1 MNVGDSYISDI
12 LETSVKTEN
21 GSSRNIKWYQ
31 FRVPVY
37 LPDNVVG
44 GIQDFKS
51 IRFMRMNFA
60 NFNEPIICRFA
71 TFDLVRGEWRRYNF
85 DLSEPGEYIPLD
97 NQQQTTFD
105 VSAVNIEENG
115 NRLPIKYVLPP
126 GIEQEI
132 DNTTTTL
139 RQQNE
144 QSLVLKVCDL
154 QDGDSRAAYK
164 TSDLDVRA
172 YKRIKM
178 FVHAE
183 GQEDNLNYGDLSCFI
198 RLGSDFT
205 SNYYEYEIMLQ
216 PTPHYASAPAEI
228 WPEQNEIDIAF
239 EIFQLAK
246 QERNFN
252 NYDVSTPFIKYA
264 SSGKITVVGN
274 PNLSQVKTMM
284 IGVRNPKKN
293 NINSLDDGL
302 SKCGQIWV
310 NELRLTDFDEYGGW
324 AANSRFTARLA
335 DIGNITLSGNLSTI
349 GFGSIE
355 KKVNDRPVSYT
366 HLRAHE
372 T

>member
-1 MNVGDSYISDI
+1 MCIRDRLGNVSEDVLKDGYKSFENGLPTSSDVVDVDTTVWGRVPTNFSIVEAFDNDPLSREFQDIGLDGLANNDEVLFYKENYIDLIENAYGSTSPAYQNAINDPSADDFHYFRGTDFDNASTDILSRYKKFNNTDGNSATSEQSVESYPTAASSQPNSEDINRDHTLSETESYFQYKVRLFPGMNVGDSYISDI

-21 GSSRNIKWYQ
+21 GSNRNIKWYQ

-164 TSDLDVRA
+164 T
-172 YKRIKM
+172 
-178 FVHAE
+178 
-183 GQEDNLNYGDLSCFI
+183 LSLI
-198 RLGSDFT
+198 HIS
-205 SNYYEYEIMLQ
+205 E
-216 PTPHYASAPAEI
+216 PT
-228 WPEQNEIDIAF
+228 
-239 EIFQLAK
+239 
-246 QERNFN
+246 
-252 NYDVSTPFIKYA
+252 
-264 SSGKITVVGN
+264 
-274 PNLSQVKTMM
+274 
-284 IGVRNPKKN
+284 
-293 NINSLDDGL
+293 
-302 SKCGQIWV
+302 
-310 NELRLTDFDEYGGW
+310 
-324 AANSRFTARLA
+324 
-335 DIGNITLSGNLSTI
+335 
-349 GFGSIE
+349 
-355 KKVNDRPVSYT
+355 RPY
-366 HLRAHE
+366 
-372 T
+372 